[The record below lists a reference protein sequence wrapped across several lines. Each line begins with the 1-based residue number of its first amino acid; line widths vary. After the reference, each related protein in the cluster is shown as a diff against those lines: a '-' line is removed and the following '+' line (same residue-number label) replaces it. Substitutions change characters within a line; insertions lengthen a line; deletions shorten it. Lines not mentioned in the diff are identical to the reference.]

1 MKSFKIS
8 LKFGYKVG
16 DCVFGVHLELMQI
29 VESFVPVFVGGR
41 SIEFL

>member
-1 MKSFKIS
+1 MESFKIS
-8 LKFGYKVG
+8 LKLGYEVG
-16 DCVFGVHLELMQI
+16 DGVFGMHLELMQI